1 MDVDVLI
8 SGGTHRCVF
17 SSSSRSLADCS
28 AGIRSFEAFEYDSR
42 FFVNPGSATGAFS
55 PLWTPAPTNPL
66 AVDAPAT
73 TPDAA
78 DADTTEPTKESDAV
92 VPPPPTIA
100 PNDKNSS
107 SYPPTP
113 TPSFAL
119 LDIQGTVVV
128 TYVYQLVEGE
138 VRVEKIEYRKGSP

>member
-1 MDVDVLI
+1 M
-8 SGGTHRCVF
+8 
-17 SSSSRSLADCS
+17 
-28 AGIRSFEAFEYDSR
+28 
-42 FFVNPGSATGAFS
+42 NPGSATGAFS

-66 AVDAPAT
+66 AVDPPAA

-78 DADTTEPTKESDAV
+78 NTPAAEDTKESDPATDSL
-92 VPPPPTIA
+92 PTVA
-100 PNDKNSS
+100 ANDKDSS